1 MSRTFKDVSAL
12 QVQLKRDIY
21 QSIQGQIADMCNK
34 VVKEMVQ
41 KRIYDAYIPS
51 GEYAYERTD
60 ELKNSV
66 TIGNFKLGTK
76 YATFEIYMDS
86 EKISPNET
94 GEDYWNQHADVDYE
108 QDVSEYIPQW
118 VEEGTSGSLWDRK
131 GAHYMEQSAISLDNS
146 LYRELA
152 NELSRQGWDVKVI

>member
-1 MSRTFKDVSAL
+1 MSKVFKDVSAL

-21 QSIQGQIADMCNK
+21 QSIQGTIADLCTK

-41 KRIYDAYIPS
+41 KKVYNAYIPS
-51 GEYAYERTD
+51 GDYAYERTFD
-60 ELKNSV
+60 LLNSV

-94 GEDYWNQHADVDYE
+94 DEDYWNQHADVDYQ
-108 QDVSEYIPQW
+108 QDVSECIPMW
-118 VEEGTSGSLWDRK
+118 IEEGTSGSLWDRN
-131 GAHYMEQSAISLDNS
+131 GTHYMEQSAIELDTGI
-146 LYRELA
+146 YRALAQELR
-152 NELSRQGWDVKVI
+152 RQGWEVKIV

>member
-1 MSRTFKDVSAL
+1 MKFKDVSAL
-12 QVQLKRDIY
+12 QVQLKKDIY
-21 QSIQGQIADMCNK
+21 QSIQGTIADMCNK

-41 KRIYDAYIPS
+41 KKVYDAYVPS
-51 GEYAYERTD
+51 GEYAYERTY
-60 ELKNSV
+60 ELRDSV

-86 EKISPNET
+86 EKINPEET
-94 GEDYWNQHADVDYE
+94 DKDYWNQHADVNYE

-118 VEEGTSGSLWDRK
+118 VEEGTSGSLWDRN

-152 NELSRQGWDVKVI
+152 NELRKQGWDVKVI